1 MVHPD
6 LHLVEP
12 GLPPLPYYVHLFL
25 EAKAGKAPKTILY
38 YETALYQFR
47 RFAGGNFPPSPEAI
61 DAFLL
66 DCKQRGL
73 KESSVD
79 AYYKA
84 LKIFFSWLY
93 KRGKLDHNPI
103 DLAEKPP
110 RPRLLPRAPRHAE
123 LEKFFRYLEAVA
135 DKGHGDWLD
144 VRALALW
151 SLALDTGLR
160 VSELAALTTRDIF
173 VEKGYRTALVRGG
186 KTHNERVVVFHKAT
200 AKDIK
205 RWIKARLALPPFD
218 GAQDR
223 LPPGLDALFVAHCRG
238 QWGPLTTWGM
248 RQDLA
253 EHCRRAGI
261 THLTPHQFR
270 SGYAVES
277 IRNGADLLDVQR
289 QLGHSNISTTS
300 RYLKV
305 DDAGRADRHGSS
317 SPRGRL

>member
-1 MVHPD
+1 MTHPSI
-6 LHLVEP
+6 HLVEP
-12 GLPPLPYYVHLFL
+12 GLPPLPYYVHIFL

-47 RFAGGNFPPSPEAI
+47 QHAGGRWPPTPESI

-84 LKIFFSWLY
+84 LKIFFAWLI

-123 LEKFFRYLEAVA
+123 LEKFFDYLEAVA
-135 DKGHGDWLD
+135 DKGKGGWLD

-173 VEKGYRTALVRGG
+173 VQKGYRTALVRAG
-186 KTHNERVVVFHKAT
+186 KTHNDRVVVFHKQT
-200 AKDIK
+200 AKDVK
-205 RWIKARLALPPFD
+205 RWLKARALLP
-218 GAQDR
+218 
-223 LPPGLDALFVAHCRG
+223 LPPGLDSLFVARARG
-238 QWGPLTTWGM
+238 VWGGLTTWGM

-261 THLTPHQFR
+261 NHLTPHQFR

-305 DDAGRADRHGSS
+305 DDAGRSERHGSS

>member
-1 MVHPD
+1 MNQPNIYI
-6 LHLVEP
+6 VES

-25 EAKAGKAPKTILY
+25 EAKASKAPKTILY

-47 RFAGGNFPPSPEAI
+47 AHAGTHWPPTPEAI

-84 LKIFFSWLY
+84 LKIFFAWLV

-110 RPRLLPRAPRHAE
+110 RPRLLPRAPRHQE
-123 LEKFFRYLEAVA
+123 LEKFFSYLEAVA
-135 DKGHGDWLD
+135 DKGHGAWLD

-173 VEKGYRTALVRGG
+173 VEKDYRTALVRSG
-186 KTHNERVVVFHKAT
+186 KTHNDRVVVFHKQT

-205 RWIKARLALPPFD
+205 RWLKVRSTLNPQPST
-218 GAQDR
+218 
-223 LPPGLDALFVAHCRG
+223 LDPLFIAYCRG
-238 QWGPLTTWGM
+238 EWGGLTTWGM

-305 DDAGRADRHGSS
+305 DDSGRADRHGNS